1 MFMGE
6 GACVWGSLESSE
18 QLLPPAPYWG
28 AWQAC
33 SNPHPHLHRETEARS
48 AGTFAPGGAKCRVW
62 GCDLGLQLAEWF
74 SFPRCSFLDPLFFV
88 VVIQRGL
95 WALSFPTRDGTHIP
109 TVDTQGPN

>member
-1 MFMGE
+1 MLDSSRVDE
-6 GACVWGSLESSE
+6 GPGARESV
-18 QLLPPAPYWG
+18 QRP
-28 AWQAC
+28 
-33 SNPHPHLHRETEARS
+33 RETEARS